1 MKISK
6 EVKVGFVSIVAI
18 ALLVWGYNYLKGTNL
33 FNSNKTVYTE
43 YPFIGGLAK
52 SSPVIVNGFQVG
64 LVSDVY
70 FKGDQSGNLMVE
82 LVITDRTLKIPSN
95 SVANLISLDLLSSKG
110 IGLTL
115 GDSNVELV
123 SGDTI
128 PSHFEKSM
136 LDDVSEQ
143 LLPMKQKAEKMMD
156 SLQLAIVTFKT
167 TMVKMNDVFN
177 DKNKRNLE
185 LAIEKF
191 KITMQR
197 YDELAINLNST
208 INSSVKP
215 TLKTYKELGDSLKDI
230 DIKTTLEKAN
240 KTFDEMAAVMQK
252 MNNGEGTMGQL
263 MTNDSLYKNLESV
276 TRDLDKLLI
285 DMEANPK
292 RYVHFS
298 IFGRKDKRD

>member
-18 ALLVWGYNYLKGTNL
+18 AILVWGYNYLKGTNL
-33 FNSNKTVYTE
+33 FNANKTVYTE

-52 SSPVIVNGFQVG
+52 SSPVIVNGFKIG

-82 LVITDRTLKIPSN
+82 LVITDKELKIPSN

-115 GDSNVELV
+115 GDSDVELV
-123 SGDTI
+123 DGDTI
-128 PSHFEKSM
+128 KSHFEKSM

-156 SLQLAIVTFKT
+156 SLQLTITTFKT
-167 TMVKMNDVFN
+167 TMIKFN
-177 DKNKRNLE
+177 KILNEQNQRNLKLS
-185 LAIEKF
+185 LANLRTTLEKF
-191 KITMQR
+191 ETFADNANATMNT
-197 YDELAINLNST
+197 L
-208 INSSVKP
+208 KP
-215 TLKTYKELGDSLKDI
+215 TVKKYGDLADTLKQV
-230 DIKTTLEKAN
+230 DIKTTLDKAN
-240 KTFDEMAAVMQK
+240 KTFEEITAVMQK

-263 MTNDSLYKNLESV
+263 MTNDTLYQNLENA

-298 IFGRKDKRD
+298 LFGRKDKRD

>member
-18 ALLVWGYNYLKGTNL
+18 AILVWGYNYLKGTNL

-70 FKGDQSGNLMVE
+70 FKEDQSGNLMVE
-82 LVITDRTLKIPSN
+82 LVITDRDLKIPSN

-123 SGDTI
+123 DGDTI
-128 PSHFEKSM
+128 KSHFEKSM

-143 LLPMKQKAEKMMD
+143 LLPMKQKAEKLMISLD
-156 SLQLAIVTFKT
+156 STIIVSKT
-167 TMVKMNDVFN
+167 TLENL
-177 DKNKRNLE
+177 NKLFDEQNQRNLK
-185 LAIEKF
+185 LSLISLKTTLEKF
-191 KITMQR
+191 QTFADNANATMNT
-197 YDELAINLNST
+197 L
-208 INSSVKP
+208 KP
-215 TLKTYKELGDSLKDI
+215 TVKKYGDLADSLKQV

-240 KTFDEMAAVMQK
+240 KTFDEITAVMQK

>member
-18 ALLVWGYNYLKGTNL
+18 AILVWGYNYLKGTNL
-33 FNSNKTVYTE
+33 FNANKTVYTE

-52 SSPVIVNGFQVG
+52 SSPVIVNGFKIG

-82 LVITDRTLKIPSN
+82 LIITDKELKIPSN

-115 GDSNVELV
+115 GDSDVELV
-123 SGDTI
+123 DGDTI

-143 LLPMKQKAEKMMD
+143 LLPMKQKAEKLMISLD
-156 SLQLAIVTFKT
+156 STIVVSKT
-167 TMVKMNDVFN
+167 TLENL
-177 DKNKRNLE
+177 NKLFDEQNQRNLK
-185 LAIEKF
+185 LSLINLKTTLEKF
-191 KITMQR
+191 ETFADNANTTMNT
-197 YDELAINLNST
+197 L
-208 INSSVKP
+208 KP
-215 TLKTYKELGDSLKDI
+215 TVKKYGDLADSLKQV

-240 KTFDEMAAVMQK
+240 KSFDEITAVMQK
-252 MNNGEGTMGQL
+252 MKNGEGTMGQL
-263 MTNDSLYKNLESV
+263 MTNDTLYQNLENA

-285 DMEANPK
+285 DMQANPK

>member
-18 ALLVWGYNYLKGTNL
+18 AILVWGYNYLKGTNL

-70 FKGDQSGNLMVE
+70 FKEDQSGNLMVE
-82 LVITDRTLKIPSN
+82 LVITDRDLKIPSN

-123 SGDTI
+123 DGDTI

-143 LLPMKQKAEKMMD
+143 LLPMKQKAEKLMISLD
-156 SLQLAIVTFKT
+156 STIIVSKT
-167 TMVKMNDVFN
+167 TLENL
-177 DKNKRNLE
+177 NKLFDEQNQRNLK
-185 LAIEKF
+185 LSLISLKTTLEKF
-191 KITMQR
+191 QTFADNANATMNT
-197 YDELAINLNST
+197 L
-208 INSSVKP
+208 KP
-215 TLKTYKELGDSLKDI
+215 TVKKYGDLADSLKQV

-240 KTFDEMAAVMQK
+240 KTFEEITAVMQK

>member
-18 ALLVWGYNYLKGTNL
+18 AILVWGYNYLKGTNL
-33 FNSNKTVYTE
+33 FNANKTVYTE

-52 SSPVIVNGFQVG
+52 SSPVIVNGFKIG

-70 FKGDQSGNLMVE
+70 FKDDQSGNLMVE
-82 LVITDRTLKIPSN
+82 LVITDKELKIPSN

-115 GDSNVELV
+115 GDSDVELV
-123 SGDTI
+123 DGDTI

-143 LLPMKQKAEKMMD
+143 LLPMKQKAEKLMISLD
-156 SLQLAIVTFKT
+156 STIVVSKT
-167 TMVKMNDVFN
+167 TLENL
-177 DKNKRNLE
+177 NKLFDEQNQRNLK
-185 LAIEKF
+185 LSLINLKTTLEKF
-191 KITMQR
+191 ETFADNANATMNT
-197 YDELAINLNST
+197 L
-208 INSSVKP
+208 KP
-215 TLKTYKELGDSLKDI
+215 TVKKYGDLADTLKQV
-230 DIKTTLEKAN
+230 DIKTTLDKAN
-240 KTFDEMAAVMQK
+240 KTFEEITAVMQK

-263 MTNDSLYKNLESV
+263 MTNDTLYQNLENA

-285 DMEANPK
+285 DMQANPK

>member
-18 ALLVWGYNYLKGTNL
+18 AILVWGYNYLKGTNL

-52 SSPVIVNGFQVG
+52 SSPVIVNGFKVG

-70 FKGDQSGNLMVE
+70 FKGDQSGNLMVK
-82 LVITDRTLKIPSN
+82 LVITDGTLKIPKN

-115 GDSNVELV
+115 GDSNEEILN
-123 SGDTI
+123 GDTI
-128 PSHFEKSM
+128 QSHFEKSM

-156 SLQLAIVTFKT
+156 SLQLTISTFKT
-167 TMVKMNDVFN
+167 TMLKFNEVLNDQN
-177 DKNKRNLE
+177 QRNLK
-185 LAIEKF
+185 LSLVNLRITLEKF
-191 KITMQR
+191 QTFADNANATMNT
-197 YDELAINLNST
+197 L
-208 INSSVKP
+208 KP
-215 TLKTYKELGDSLKDI
+215 TVKKYGDLADSLKQV

-240 KTFDEMAAVMQK
+240 NTFDEMAAVMQK

-298 IFGRKDKRD
+298 LFGRKDKRD

>member
-18 ALLVWGYNYLKGTNL
+18 AILVWGYNYLKGTNL
-33 FNSNKTVYTE
+33 FNANKTVYTE

-82 LVITDRTLKIPSN
+82 LVITDKDLKIPSN

-115 GDSNVELV
+115 GDSDIELV

-128 PSHFEKSM
+128 QSHFEKSM

-143 LLPMKQKAEKMMD
+143 LLPMKQKAEKLMVSLD
-156 SLQLAIVTFKT
+156 STVIISKT
-167 TMVKMNDVFN
+167 TLENL
-177 DKNKRNLE
+177 NKLFDDQNQRNLK
-185 LAIEKF
+185 LSLVNLRITLEKF
-191 KITMQR
+191 QTFADNANATMNT
-197 YDELAINLNST
+197 L
-208 INSSVKP
+208 KP
-215 TLKTYKELGDSLKDI
+215 TVKKYGDLADSLKQV

-298 IFGRKDKRD
+298 LFGRKDKRD

>member
-18 ALLVWGYNYLKGTNL
+18 AILVWGYNYLKGTNL
-33 FNSNKTVYTE
+33 FNANKTIYTE

-70 FKGDQSGNLMVE
+70 FKEDQSGNLMVE

-156 SLQLAIVTFKT
+156 SLQLTISTFKT
-167 TMVKMNDVFN
+167 TMLKFN
-177 DKNKRNLE
+177 EILNEQNQRNLKLS
-185 LAIEKF
+185 LANLRTTLEKF
-191 KITMQR
+191 ETFADNANATMNT
-197 YDELAINLNST
+197 L
-208 INSSVKP
+208 KP
-215 TLKTYKELGDSLKDI
+215 TVKKYGDLADTLKQV

>member
-18 ALLVWGYNYLKGTNL
+18 AILVWGYNYLKGTNL
-33 FNSNKTVYTE
+33 FNANKTIYTE

-70 FKGDQSGNLMVE
+70 FKEDQSGNLMVE

-143 LLPMKQKAEKMMD
+143 LLPMKQKAEKLMVSLD
-156 SLQLAIVTFKT
+156 STVIISKT
-167 TMVKMNDVFN
+167 TLENL
-177 DKNKRNLE
+177 NKLFDEQNQRNLK
-185 LAIEKF
+185 LSLVNLRITLEKF
-191 KITMQR
+191 QTFADNANATMNT
-197 YDELAINLNST
+197 L
-208 INSSVKP
+208 KP
-215 TLKTYKELGDSLKDI
+215 TVKKYGDLADTLKQV

>member
-18 ALLVWGYNYLKGTNL
+18 AILVWGYNYLKGTNL

-70 FKGDQSGNLMVE
+70 FKEDQSGNLMVE
-82 LVITDRTLKIPSN
+82 LVITDRDLKIPSN

-115 GDSNVELV
+115 GDSDVELLD
-123 SGDTI
+123 GDTI
-128 PSHFEKSM
+128 KSHFEKSM

-143 LLPMKQKAEKMMD
+143 LLPMKQKAEKLMISLD
-156 SLQLAIVTFKT
+156 STIIVSKT
-167 TMVKMNDVFN
+167 TLENL
-177 DKNKRNLE
+177 NKLFDEQNQRNLK
-185 LAIEKF
+185 L
-191 KITMQR
+191 
-197 YDELAINLNST
+197 
-208 INSSVKP
+208 
-215 TLKTYKELGDSLKDI
+215 SLI
-230 DIKTTLEKAN
+230 SLKTTLEKFQTFADNANATMNTLKPTVKKYGDLADSLKQVDINTTLKKAN
-240 KTFDEMAAVMQK
+240 KSFDEITAVMQK
-252 MNNGEGTMGQL
+252 MKNGEGTMGQL

-298 IFGRKDKRD
+298 IFGRKDKRK

>member
-18 ALLVWGYNYLKGTNL
+18 AILVWGYNYLKGTNL
-33 FNSNKTVYTE
+33 FNANKTIYTE

-70 FKGDQSGNLMVE
+70 FKEDHSGNLMVE

-156 SLQLAIVTFKT
+156 SLQLTISTFKT
-167 TMVKMNDVFN
+167 TMLKFNEVLNDQN
-177 DKNKRNLE
+177 QRNLKLS
-185 LAIEKF
+185 LANLRITLEKF
-191 KITMQR
+191 QTFADNANATMNT
-197 YDELAINLNST
+197 L
-208 INSSVKP
+208 KP
-215 TLKTYKELGDSLKDI
+215 TVKKYGDLADTLKQV

>member
-18 ALLVWGYNYLKGTNL
+18 AILVWGYNYLKGTNL

-70 FKGDQSGNLMVE
+70 FKEDQSGNLMVE
-82 LVITDRTLKIPSN
+82 LVITDRDLKIPSN

-115 GDSNVELV
+115 GDSDVELLD
-123 SGDTI
+123 GDTI
-128 PSHFEKSM
+128 KSHFEKSM

-143 LLPMKQKAEKMMD
+143 LLPMKQKAEKLMISLD
-156 SLQLAIVTFKT
+156 STIIVSKT
-167 TMVKMNDVFN
+167 TLENL
-177 DKNKRNLE
+177 NKLFDEQNQRNLK
-185 LAIEKF
+185 LS
-191 KITMQR
+191 
-197 YDELAINLNST
+197 LINL
-208 INSSVKP
+208 
-215 TLKTYKELGDSLKDI
+215 
-230 DIKTTLEKAN
+230 KTTLEKFETFADNANTTMNTLKPTVKKYGDLADSLKQVDINTTLKKAN
-240 KTFDEMAAVMQK
+240 KSFEEITAVMQK

-298 IFGRKDKRD
+298 IFGRKDKRK

>member
-18 ALLVWGYNYLKGTNL
+18 AILVWGYNYLKGTNL

-70 FKGDQSGNLMVE
+70 FKGDQSGNLMVK
-82 LVITDRTLKIPSN
+82 LVITDGTLKIPKN

-115 GDSNVELV
+115 GDSNEEILN
-123 SGDTI
+123 GDTI
-128 PSHFEKSM
+128 QSHFEKSM

-143 LLPMKQKAEKMMD
+143 LLPMKQKAEKLMISLD
-156 SLQLAIVTFKT
+156 STIIVSKT
-167 TMVKMNDVFN
+167 TLENL
-177 DKNKRNLE
+177 NKLFDEQNQRNLK
-185 LAIEKF
+185 LSLISLKTTLEKF
-191 KITMQR
+191 QTFADNANATMNT
-197 YDELAINLNST
+197 L
-208 INSSVKP
+208 KP
-215 TLKTYKELGDSLKDI
+215 TVKKYGDLADSLKQV

>member
-6 EVKVGFVSIVAI
+6 ELRVGIVALLAI
-18 ALLVWGYNYLKGTNL
+18 ALLIWGYNFLKGTNL
-33 FNSNKTVYTE
+33 FNTNKVVYTE

-52 SSPVIVNGFQVG
+52 SSPVIINGFQVG
-64 LVSDVY
+64 MVSNIY
-70 FKGDQSGNLMVE
+70 FKEDQTGNLMVE
-82 LVITDRTLKIPSN
+82 LIITDNSIQIPNN

-115 GDSNVELV
+115 GDSPIDLAD
-123 SGDTI
+123 GDTI
-128 PSHFEKSM
+128 SSHFEKSM

-143 LLPMKQKAEKMMD
+143 LLPMKQKAERLMTTLD
-156 SLQLAIVTFKT
+156 STVLVSKKT
-167 TMVKMNDVFN
+167 LENI
-177 DKNKRNLE
+177 NKLFDDQNQRNLKLS
-185 LAIEKF
+185 LANLKITLEKF
-191 KITMQR
+191 ETFADNANATMNT
-197 YDELAINLNST
+197 L
-208 INSSVKP
+208 KP
-215 TLKTYKELGDSLKDI
+215 TVKKYGDLADTLKQV

>member
-18 ALLVWGYNYLKGTNL
+18 AILVWGYNYLKGTNL

-82 LVITDRTLKIPSN
+82 LVITDRDLKIPKN

-115 GDSNVELV
+115 GDSNEEILN
-123 SGDTI
+123 GDTI
-128 PSHFEKSM
+128 QSHFEKSM

-143 LLPMKQKAEKMMD
+143 LLPMKQKAEKLMISLD
-156 SLQLAIVTFKT
+156 STIIVSKT
-167 TMVKMNDVFN
+167 TLENL
-177 DKNKRNLE
+177 NKLFDEQNQRNLK
-185 LAIEKF
+185 LSLISLKTTLEKF
-191 KITMQR
+191 QTFADNANATMNT
-197 YDELAINLNST
+197 L
-208 INSSVKP
+208 KP
-215 TLKTYKELGDSLKDI
+215 TVKKYGDLADSLKQV

-240 KTFDEMAAVMQK
+240 KTFEEITAVMQK

>member
-1 MKISK
+1 
-6 EVKVGFVSIVAI
+6 VSIVAI
-18 ALLVWGYNYLKGTNL
+18 TILVTGYNYLKGTKL
-33 FNSNKTVYTE
+33 FNSNKTVYKE

-70 FKGDQSGNLMVE
+70 FKEDQSGNLMVE
-82 LVITDRTLKIPSN
+82 LVITDRDLKIPSN

-123 SGDTI
+123 DGDTI
-128 PSHFEKSM
+128 KSHFEKSM

-143 LLPMKQKAEKMMD
+143 LLPMKQKAEKLMISLD
-156 SLQLAIVTFKT
+156 STIIVSKT
-167 TMVKMNDVFN
+167 TLENL
-177 DKNKRNLE
+177 NKLFDEQNQRNLK
-185 LAIEKF
+185 LSLISLKTTLEKF
-191 KITMQR
+191 QTFADNANATMNT
-197 YDELAINLNST
+197 L
-208 INSSVKP
+208 KP
-215 TLKTYKELGDSLKDI
+215 TVKKYGDLADSLKQV

-240 KTFDEMAAVMQK
+240 KTFEEITAVMQK

>member
-18 ALLVWGYNYLKGTNL
+18 AILVWGYNYLKGTNL
-33 FNSNKTVYTE
+33 FNANKTIYTE

-70 FKGDQSGNLMVE
+70 FKEDQSGNLMVE

-156 SLQLAIVTFKT
+156 SLQLTISTFKT
-167 TMVKMNDVFN
+167 TMLKFNEVLNDQN
-177 DKNKRNLE
+177 QRNLKLS
-185 LAIEKF
+185 LANLRITLEKF
-191 KITMQR
+191 QTFADNANATMNT
-197 YDELAINLNST
+197 L
-208 INSSVKP
+208 KP
-215 TLKTYKELGDSLKDI
+215 TVKKYGDLADTLKQV

>member
-18 ALLVWGYNYLKGTNL
+18 AILVWGYNYLKGTNL
-33 FNSNKTVYTE
+33 FNSNKTIYTE

-70 FKGDQSGNLMVE
+70 FKEDQSGNLMVE
-82 LVITDRTLKIPSN
+82 LVITDRNLRIPSN

-123 SGDTI
+123 DGDTI

-143 LLPMKQKAEKMMD
+143 LLPMKQKAEKLMVSLD
-156 SLQLAIVTFKT
+156 STVIVSKT
-167 TMVKMNDVFN
+167 TLENLNKLFDEQNQRNLKLSLINLRVTLEKFEMFADNANATMNTLKPMVKKYGD
-177 DKNKRNLE
+177 
-185 LAIEKF
+185 LA
-191 KITMQR
+191 
-197 YDELAINLNST
+197 D
-208 INSSVKP
+208 
-215 TLKTYKELGDSLKDI
+215 TLKQV

-240 KTFDEMAAVMQK
+240 KTFEEITAVMQK

-298 IFGRKDKRD
+298 LFGRKDKRD

>member
-33 FNSNKTVYTE
+33 FNANKTVYTE

-52 SSPVIVNGFQVG
+52 SSPVIVNGFKIG

-70 FKGDQSGNLMVE
+70 FKDDQSGNLMVE
-82 LVITDRTLKIPSN
+82 LIITDRKLKIPSN

-115 GDSNVELV
+115 GDSDVELV
-123 SGDTI
+123 NGDTI
-128 PSHFEKSM
+128 KSHFEKSM

-143 LLPMKQKAEKMMD
+143 LLPMKQKAEKLMVSLD
-156 SLQLAIVTFKT
+156 STVIISRTTLQNL
-167 TMVKMNDVFN
+167 
-177 DKNKRNLE
+177 NKLFDEQNQRNLK
-185 LAIEKF
+185 LSLINLKNTIEKF
-191 KITMQR
+191 QTFADNANATMNT
-197 YDELAINLNST
+197 L
-208 INSSVKP
+208 KP
-215 TLKTYKELGDSLKDI
+215 TVKKYGDFADTLKQL
-230 DIKTTLEKAN
+230 DIKTTLDKAN
-240 KTFDEMAAVMQK
+240 KTFDEITAVMQK

-263 MTNDSLYKNLESV
+263 MTNDTLYQNLENA

>member
-33 FNSNKTVYTE
+33 FNANKTVYTE

-52 SSPVIVNGFQVG
+52 SSPVIVNGFQIG

-70 FKGDQSGNLMVE
+70 FKDDQSGNLMVK
-82 LVITDRTLKIPSN
+82 LVITDGTLKIPKN

-115 GDSNVELV
+115 GDSEVELV
-123 SGDTI
+123 NGDTI
-128 PSHFEKSM
+128 KSHFEKSM

-156 SLQLAIVTFKT
+156 SLQIAISTFKT
-167 TMVKMNDVFN
+167 TMSNFNEVFN

-191 KITMQR
+191 KVTMQR

-208 INSSVKP
+208 MNTLKP
-215 TLKTYKELGDSLKDI
+215 TVKKYGDLADTLKQV
-230 DIKTTLEKAN
+230 DIKTTLDKAN
-240 KTFDEMAAVMQK
+240 KTFEEITAVMQK

>member
-18 ALLVWGYNYLKGTNL
+18 AILVWGYNYLKGTNL
-33 FNSNKTVYTE
+33 FNANKTVYTE

-52 SSPVIVNGFQVG
+52 SSPVIVNGFKVG

-82 LVITDRTLKIPSN
+82 LVITDKDLKIPSN

-115 GDSNVELV
+115 GDSDIELV

-128 PSHFEKSM
+128 QSHFEKSM

-143 LLPMKQKAEKMMD
+143 LLPMKQKAEKLMVSLD
-156 SLQLAIVTFKT
+156 STVIISKT
-167 TMVKMNDVFN
+167 TLENL
-177 DKNKRNLE
+177 NKLFDDQNQRNLK
-185 LAIEKF
+185 LSLVNLRITLEKF
-191 KITMQR
+191 QTFADNANATMNT
-197 YDELAINLNST
+197 L
-208 INSSVKP
+208 KP
-215 TLKTYKELGDSLKDI
+215 TVKKYGDLADSLKQV

-240 KTFDEMAAVMQK
+240 NTFDEMAAVMQK

-298 IFGRKDKRD
+298 LFGRKDKRD

>member
-18 ALLVWGYNYLKGTNL
+18 AILVWGYNYLKGTNL

-70 FKGDQSGNLMVE
+70 FKEDQSGNLMVE
-82 LVITDRTLKIPSN
+82 LVITDRDLKIPSN

-115 GDSNVELV
+115 GDSDVELV
-123 SGDTI
+123 DGDTI
-128 PSHFEKSM
+128 KSHFEKSM
-136 LDDVSEQ
+136 FDDVSEQ
-143 LLPMKQKAEKMMD
+143 LLPMKQKAEKLMVSLD
-156 SLQLAIVTFKT
+156 STVIISRTTLQNL
-167 TMVKMNDVFN
+167 
-177 DKNKRNLE
+177 NKLFDEQNQRNLK
-185 LAIEKF
+185 LSLINLKNTIEKF
-191 KITMQR
+191 QTFADNANATMNT
-197 YDELAINLNST
+197 L
-208 INSSVKP
+208 KP
-215 TLKTYKELGDSLKDI
+215 TVKKYGDLADSLKQL
-230 DIKTTLEKAN
+230 DIKTTLDKAN
-240 KTFDEMAAVMQK
+240 KSFDEITAVMQK
-252 MNNGEGTMGQL
+252 MNSGEGTMGQL
-263 MTNDSLYKNLESV
+263 MTNDSLYKNLENA

-298 IFGRKDKRD
+298 LFGRKDKRD

>member
-70 FKGDQSGNLMVE
+70 FKGDQSGNLMVK
-82 LVITDRTLKIPSN
+82 LVITDGTLKIPKN

-115 GDSNVELV
+115 GDSNEEILN
-123 SGDTI
+123 GDTI

-143 LLPMKQKAEKMMD
+143 LLPMKQKAEKLMMSLD
-156 SLQLAIVTFKT
+156 STIIVSKT
-167 TMVKMNDVFN
+167 TLENL
-177 DKNKRNLE
+177 NKLFDEQNQRNLK
-185 LAIEKF
+185 LSLISLKTTLEKF
-191 KITMQR
+191 QTFADNANTTMNT
-197 YDELAINLNST
+197 L
-208 INSSVKP
+208 KP
-215 TLKTYKELGDSLKDI
+215 TVKKYGDLADSLKQV

>member
-33 FNSNKTVYTE
+33 FNANKTVYTE

-52 SSPVIVNGFQVG
+52 SSPVIVNGFKIG

-70 FKGDQSGNLMVE
+70 FKDDQSGNLMVE
-82 LVITDRTLKIPSN
+82 LVITDRKLKIPSN

-115 GDSNVELV
+115 GDSDVELV
-123 SGDTI
+123 NGDTI
-128 PSHFEKSM
+128 KSHFEKSM

-156 SLQLAIVTFKT
+156 SLQIAISTFKT
-167 TMVKMNDVFN
+167 TMSNFNEVFN

-191 KITMQR
+191 KVTMQR

-208 INSSVKP
+208 MNTLKP
-215 TLKTYKELGDSLKDI
+215 TVKKYGDLADTLKQL
-230 DIKTTLEKAN
+230 DIKTTLAKAN
-240 KTFDEMAAVMQK
+240 KTFDEITAVMQK

-263 MTNDSLYKNLESV
+263 MTNDSLYKNLENA

-298 IFGRKDKRD
+298 LFGRKDKKD

>member
-33 FNSNKTVYTE
+33 FNANKTVYTE

-52 SSPVIVNGFQVG
+52 SSPVIVNGFKIG

-70 FKGDQSGNLMVE
+70 FKDDQSGNLMVE
-82 LVITDRTLKIPSN
+82 LIITDRKLKIPSN

-115 GDSNVELV
+115 GNSDIELV
-123 SGDTI
+123 NGDTI
-128 PSHFEKSM
+128 KSHFEKSM

-143 LLPMKQKAEKMMD
+143 LLPMKQKAEKLMVSLD
-156 SLQLAIVTFKT
+156 STVIISRTTLQNL
-167 TMVKMNDVFN
+167 
-177 DKNKRNLE
+177 NKLFDEQNQRNLK
-185 LAIEKF
+185 LSLINLKNTIEKF
-191 KITMQR
+191 QTFADNANATMNT
-197 YDELAINLNST
+197 L
-208 INSSVKP
+208 KP
-215 TLKTYKELGDSLKDI
+215 TVKKYGDFADTLKQL
-230 DIKTTLEKAN
+230 DIKTTLDKAN
-240 KTFDEMAAVMQK
+240 KTFDEITAVMQK

-263 MTNDSLYKNLESV
+263 MTNDTLYQNLENA

>member
-18 ALLVWGYNYLKGTNL
+18 AILVWGYNYLKGTNL

-82 LVITDRTLKIPSN
+82 LVITDRDLKIPSN

-123 SGDTI
+123 DGDTI

-143 LLPMKQKAEKMMD
+143 LLPMKQKAEKLMI
-156 SLQLAIVTFKT
+156 SL
-167 TMVKMNDVFN
+167 D
-177 DKNKRNLE
+177 
-185 LAIEKF
+185 
-191 KITMQR
+191 
-197 YDELAINLNST
+197 ST
-208 INSSVKP
+208 IIVS
-215 TLKTYKELGDSLKDI
+215 
-230 DIKTTLEKAN
+230 KTTLENLNKLFDEQNQRNLKLSLISLKTTLEKFQTFADNANATMNTLKPTVKKYGDLADSLKQVDINTTLKKAN
-240 KTFDEMAAVMQK
+240 KTFDEITAVMQK
-252 MNNGEGTMGQL
+252 MKNGEGTMGQL

>member
-18 ALLVWGYNYLKGTNL
+18 AILVWGYNYLKGTNL

-70 FKGDQSGNLMVE
+70 FKEDQSGNLMVE
-82 LVITDRTLKIPSN
+82 LVITDRDLKIPSN

-123 SGDTI
+123 DGDTI
-128 PSHFEKSM
+128 KSHFEKSM

-143 LLPMKQKAEKMMD
+143 LLPMKQKAEKLMISLD
-156 SLQLAIVTFKT
+156 STIIVSKT
-167 TMVKMNDVFN
+167 TLENL
-177 DKNKRNLE
+177 NKLFDEQNQRNLK
-185 LAIEKF
+185 LSLISLKTTLEKF
-191 KITMQR
+191 QTFADNANATMNT
-197 YDELAINLNST
+197 L
-208 INSSVKP
+208 KP
-215 TLKTYKELGDSLKDI
+215 TVKKYGDLADSLKQV

-240 KTFDEMAAVMQK
+240 KTFEEITAVMQK

>member
-18 ALLVWGYNYLKGTNL
+18 AILVWGYNYLKGTNL

-70 FKGDQSGNLMVE
+70 FKEDQSGNLMVE
-82 LVITDRTLKIPSN
+82 LVITDRDLKIPSN

-123 SGDTI
+123 DRDTI
-128 PSHFEKSM
+128 KSHFEKSM

-143 LLPMKQKAEKMMD
+143 LLPMKQKAEKLMISLD
-156 SLQLAIVTFKT
+156 STIIVSKT
-167 TMVKMNDVFN
+167 TLENL
-177 DKNKRNLE
+177 NKLFDEQNQRNLK
-185 LAIEKF
+185 LSLISLKTTLEKF
-191 KITMQR
+191 QTFADNANATMNT
-197 YDELAINLNST
+197 L
-208 INSSVKP
+208 KP
-215 TLKTYKELGDSLKDI
+215 TVKKYGDLADSLKQV

-240 KTFDEMAAVMQK
+240 KTFEEITAVMQK

-285 DMEANPK
+285 DMEANTK

-298 IFGRKDKRD
+298 MFGRKDKRD

>member
-18 ALLVWGYNYLKGTNL
+18 AILVWGYNYLKGTNL

-70 FKGDQSGNLMVE
+70 FKEDQSGNLMVE
-82 LVITDRTLKIPSN
+82 LVITDRNLKIPSN

-123 SGDTI
+123 DGDTI
-128 PSHFEKSM
+128 KSHFEKSM

-143 LLPMKQKAEKMMD
+143 LLPMKQKAEKLMISLD
-156 SLQLAIVTFKT
+156 STIIVSKT
-167 TMVKMNDVFN
+167 TLENL
-177 DKNKRNLE
+177 NKLFDEQNQRNLK
-185 LAIEKF
+185 LSLISLKTTLEKF
-191 KITMQR
+191 QTFADNANATMNT
-197 YDELAINLNST
+197 L
-208 INSSVKP
+208 KP
-215 TLKTYKELGDSLKDI
+215 TVKKYGDLADSLKQV

-240 KTFDEMAAVMQK
+240 KTFEEITAVMQK

>member
-18 ALLVWGYNYLKGTNL
+18 AILVWGYNYLKGTNL

-82 LVITDRTLKIPSN
+82 LVITDRDLKIPSN

-115 GDSNVELV
+115 GDSNMELV
-123 SGDTI
+123 DGDTI
-128 PSHFEKSM
+128 KSHFEKSM

-143 LLPMKQKAEKMMD
+143 LLPMKQKAEKLMISLD
-156 SLQLAIVTFKT
+156 STIIVSKT
-167 TMVKMNDVFN
+167 TLENL
-177 DKNKRNLE
+177 NKLFDEQNQRNLK
-185 LAIEKF
+185 L
-191 KITMQR
+191 
-197 YDELAINLNST
+197 
-208 INSSVKP
+208 
-215 TLKTYKELGDSLKDI
+215 SLI
-230 DIKTTLEKAN
+230 SLKTTLEKFQTFADNANATMNTLKPTVKKYGDLADSLKQVDINATLKKAN
-240 KTFDEMAAVMQK
+240 KTFEEITAVMQK

-298 IFGRKDKRD
+298 IFGRKDKRK

>member
-18 ALLVWGYNYLKGTNL
+18 AILVWGYNYLKGTNL

-70 FKGDQSGNLMVE
+70 FKEDQSGNLMVK
-82 LVITDRTLKIPSN
+82 LVITDGTLKIPKN

-115 GDSNVELV
+115 GDSNEEILN
-123 SGDTI
+123 GDTI
-128 PSHFEKSM
+128 QSHFEKSM

-143 LLPMKQKAEKMMD
+143 LLPMKQKAEKLMISLD
-156 SLQLAIVTFKT
+156 STIIVSKT
-167 TMVKMNDVFN
+167 TLENL
-177 DKNKRNLE
+177 NKLFDEQNQRNLK
-185 LAIEKF
+185 LSLISLKTTLEKF
-191 KITMQR
+191 QTFADNANATMNT
-197 YDELAINLNST
+197 L
-208 INSSVKP
+208 KP
-215 TLKTYKELGDSLKDI
+215 TVKKYGDLADSLKQV

-252 MNNGEGTMGQL
+252 INNGEGTMGQL

>member
-33 FNSNKTVYTE
+33 FNANKTVYTE
-43 YPFIGGLAK
+43 YPFIGGLVK
-52 SSPVIVNGFQVG
+52 SSPVIVNGFKIG

-82 LVITDRTLKIPSN
+82 LVITDKELKIPSN

-115 GDSNVELV
+115 GDSDVELV
-123 SGDTI
+123 DGDTI

-143 LLPMKQKAEKMMD
+143 LLPMKQKAEKLMISLD
-156 SLQLAIVTFKT
+156 STIVVSKT
-167 TMVKMNDVFN
+167 TLENL
-177 DKNKRNLE
+177 NKLFDEQNQRNLK
-185 LAIEKF
+185 LSLINLKTTLEKF
-191 KITMQR
+191 ETFADNANATMNT
-197 YDELAINLNST
+197 L
-208 INSSVKP
+208 KP
-215 TLKTYKELGDSLKDI
+215 TVKKYGDLADTLKQV
-230 DIKTTLEKAN
+230 DIKTTLDKAN
-240 KTFDEMAAVMQK
+240 KTFEEITAVMQK

-263 MTNDSLYKNLESV
+263 MTNDTLYQNLENA

-285 DMEANPK
+285 DMQANPK